1 MRTDD
6 LDHCDANSRDLKLK
20 GFKVY
25 EIESSVSRA
34 PTYNRRDY
42 YKVCILNANC
52 IIHYADKSIEFE
64 GPTLFFANPHIPY
77 SAQLLAPEQTGYACL
92 FTEDFLAIN
101 ERSESLQESPL
112 FKIGGTPAFTLNNE
126 QVEFINTIFRK
137 MLEEGDTDYV
147 YKNDLIR
154 NYIHLIIHEAL
165 KMQPSANYV
174 KHKNASSRITSM
186 FLELLERQFPIE
198 SMDRPLRLKTA
209 QEYANN
215 LSVHVN
221 HLNRSVR
228 EITGKST
235 TAHIAD
241 RIISEAKALL
251 QHTDW
256 SIAEIAYALG
266 FEYPTYFNNYFKR
279 ITGTVP
285 RSLRVKV
292 V

>member
-1 MRTDD
+1 
-6 LDHCDANSRDLKLK
+6 L
-20 GFKVY
+20 
-25 EIESSVSRA
+25 
-34 PTYNRRDY
+34 
-42 YKVCILNANC
+42 VCILNANC
-52 IIHYADKSIEFE
+52 LIHYADKSIEFA

-77 SAQLLAPEQTGYACL
+77 SAQLLAPKQTGYACL
-92 FTEDFLAIN
+92 FTEDFLAVN
-101 ERSESLQESPL
+101 ERSASLQESPL
-112 FKIGGTPAFTLNNE
+112 FKIGGTPAFTLNSD
-126 QVEFINTIFRK
+126 QAEFISTIFKK
-137 MLEEGDTDYV
+137 MLEEGGTDYV

-154 NYIHLIIHEAL
+154 NYINLIIHEAL

-198 SMDRPLRLKTA
+198 SMDRPLRLKAA
-209 QEYANN
+209 QDYANN

-228 EITGKST
+228 EITGKPT
-235 TAHIAD
+235 TAHISD

-285 RSLRVKV
+285 RSLRVKAV
-292 V
+292 